1 MKMRIINVG
10 EVRVQVSVVP
20 VVVVTACGE
29 AVRETAKVAL
39 LADLRG
45 SVWVDYQIARSGE
58 VRRRV
63 GGWDGPV
70 YDDLL
75 ELDHGCVS
83 CTVRE
88 DLVPTVERLA
98 GDGRWDSVVIFPP
111 PAASPIGPAH
121 QLHDA
126 WVGKQLTSAQLA
138 SVVSFVDL
146 DALVED
152 LFGDDL
158 LDDRGLALGERD
170 RRSVGEAL
178 AEQLEFSDVVV
189 AVAGSDLTGGEADR
203 SVLGEQ
209 VLRRMV
215 APSTRCHLD
224 WTELDPATLLA
235 VTHDHRVAR
244 DRVDPL
250 RVWPIHHDGPVHHDW
265 PVHQDGPVR
274 EDGSVHRD
282 GSVHQGGS
290 LHHDESD
297 RHEERGAVWTLALT
311 SSEPLHPADLQEQL
325 EQLGTGRI
333 RARGYF
339 WLSSRP
345 DDACAWDASGGQLSI
360 GTIGGWSGVRPGTRL
375 VVTGVDLRDRERIE
389 RAFDELVSRSA
400 DRRDRAPV
408 RPDGFEP
415 WLG

>member
-1 MKMRIINVG
+1 M
-10 EVRVQVSVVP
+10 SVVP
-20 VVVVTACGE
+20 VVLVTACGE
-29 AVRETAKVAL
+29 AVRETAKVSL
-39 LADLRG
+39 LSDLRG
-45 SVWVDYQIARSGE
+45 SVWVDYEIAKTGE

-63 GGWDGPV
+63 GGWGGPV
-70 YDDLL
+70 YDDLI
-75 ELDHGCVS
+75 ELDHDCVS

-111 PAASPIGPAH
+111 PAASPIGLAH
-121 QLHDA
+121 QLHHA
-126 WVGKQLTSAQLA
+126 RVGKQLISAQLA

-146 DALVED
+146 GALVED

-170 RRSVGEAL
+170 RRSVGEAV

-189 AVAGSDLTGGEADR
+189 AVAGFSLTGGEADR
-203 SVLGEQ
+203 SMLGEQ
-209 VLRRMV
+209 VLRRML
-215 APSTRCHLD
+215 APSTRCQLD

-235 VTHDHRVAR
+235 VTHDHRIAC

-250 RVWPIHHDGPVHHDW
+250 RAWPIHRDGPFHHGG
-265 PVHQDGPVR
+265 PTCQD
-274 EDGSVHRD
+274 EHS
-282 GSVHQGGS
+282 
-290 LHHDESD
+290 
-297 RHEERGAVWTLALT
+297 AVWTLALT
-311 SSEPLHPADLQEQL
+311 TSQPLHPTDLQEQL

-345 DDACAWDASGGQLSI
+345 ADACAWDASGGQLSI

-375 VVTGVDLRDRERIE
+375 VVTGVDPQDRERIE
-389 RAFDELVSRSA
+389 HAFGELVSRSA
-400 DRRDRAPV
+400 GRRDGVPV

>member
-1 MKMRIINVG
+1 M
-10 EVRVQVSVVP
+10 SVVP
-20 VVVVTACGE
+20 VVLVTACGE

-39 LADLRG
+39 LSDLRG
-45 SVWVDYQIARSGE
+45 SVWVDYEIAASGE

-63 GGWDGPV
+63 DGWVGPV
-70 YDDLL
+70 DDDLL
-75 ELDHGCVS
+75 ELDHDCVG

-88 DLVPTVERLA
+88 DLVPTIERLA

-111 PAASPIGPAH
+111 PAASPVGPAH
-121 QLHDA
+121 QLHHA
-126 WVGKQLTSAQLA
+126 WVGRQLTSGRLA

-146 DALVED
+146 DRLVED

-158 LDDRGLALGERD
+158 LDDRGLALGEKD
-170 RRSVGEAL
+170 RRSVGEVL

-189 AVAGSDLTGGEADR
+189 GVVGPTLSDASVDDADPSSAAADVDLSVGGVSR
-203 SVLGEQ
+203 SALGEQ

-215 APSTRCHLD
+215 APSTRCHVS
-224 WTELDPATLLA
+224 WVELDPMTLLA
-235 VTHDHRVAR
+235 VTHNHRVAC

-250 RVWPIHHDGPVHHDW
+250 RVWP
-265 PVHQDGPVR
+265 
-274 EDGSVHRD
+274 VHRD
-282 GSVHQGGS
+282 EPVHDGHGSV
-290 LHHDESD
+290 
-297 RHEERGAVWTLALT
+297 WTVALT
-311 SSEPLHPADLQEQL
+311 TSQPLHPTDLQEQL

-333 RARGYF
+333 RARGHF

-375 VVTGVDLRDRERIE
+375 VVTGVDLQDRERIE
-389 RAFDELVSRSA
+389 RAFEELVSRSA
-400 DRRDRAPV
+400 DRRDHAAV

>member
-1 MKMRIINVG
+1 M
-10 EVRVQVSVVP
+10 SAVP
-20 VVVVTACGE
+20 VVIVTACGE

-45 SVWVDYQIARSGE
+45 SVWVDYGIARSGE

-63 GGWDGPV
+63 GGWDGQV

-75 ELDHGCVS
+75 ELDHDCVS

-121 QLHDA
+121 QLHHA
-126 WVGKQLTSAQLA
+126 WVGKELTSARLA
-138 SVVSFVDL
+138 SVASFVDL

-170 RRSVGEAL
+170 RRSVGEAV

-189 AVAGSDLTGGEADR
+189 AVPGAGLAGGEAGR

-235 VTHDHRVAR
+235 VTHDHRVAC

-250 RVWPIHHDGPVHHDW
+250 RVWPIHHDAPTHH
-265 PVHQDGPVR
+265 
-274 EDGSVHRD
+274 DGSVRHHEPPRRD
-282 GSVHQGGS
+282 EHG
-290 LHHDESD
+290 DEHS
-297 RHEERGAVWTLALT
+297 AVWTLALT
-311 SSEPLHPADLQEQL
+311 SSQPLHPADLQEQL
-325 EQLGTGRI
+325 EELGTGRI

-375 VVTGVDLRDRERIE
+375 VVTGVDPQDRERIE
-389 RAFDELVSRSA
+389 HAFDELVSRSA
-400 DRRDRAPV
+400 GRREDVPV